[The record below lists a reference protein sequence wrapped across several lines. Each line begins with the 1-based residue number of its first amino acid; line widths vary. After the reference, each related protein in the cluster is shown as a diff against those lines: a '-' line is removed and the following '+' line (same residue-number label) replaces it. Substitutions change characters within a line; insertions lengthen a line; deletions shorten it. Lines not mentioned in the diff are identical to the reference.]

1 MSQAPIQGRPYH
13 HVLQGLF
20 SFFSFFIFYFY
31 VFDLSSTHSRTAL
44 SPHTTRSFFIL
55 LLLRSVSIFLY
66 SSMVSGFTEKVLC
79 RLLFVFA
86 GACFFFFAGAEDMET
101 SNSGP
106 KAHFFL
112 CFFACFVCRWGRRGT
127 PSSGPR
133 APRTKSAVPS
143 ARVSTCR
150 SSPKSSPSLGTRPLR
165 LRFLVSPH
173 FSFFSLFFFGALGT
187 EILAIFGHSTVET
200 EISGQG
206 SASMCSLVFFLFF
219 CWYFFFIS

>member
-1 MSQAPIQGRPYH
+1 MFLISQAPIQGRPYH
-13 HVLQGLF
+13 HILHGLF
-20 SFFSFFIFYFY
+20 SFYYYYGLFPFFFTHLWSVDSPRKCCAACCLFLQVR
-31 VFDLSSTHSRTAL
+31 VF
-44 SPHTTRSFFIL
+44 FFL
-55 LLLRSVSIFLY
+55 QVRK
-66 SSMVSGFTEKVLC
+66 TW
-79 RLLFVFA
+79 RLQVRGRKLI
-86 GACFFFFAGAEDMET
+86 CFF
-101 SNSGP
+101 
-106 KAHFFL
+106 L
-112 CFFACFVCRWGRRGT
+112 FFACFVCRWGRRGT

-173 FSFFSLFFFGALGT
+173 FFFFFLFFCALGT

-206 SASMCSLVFFLFF
+206 SAFMCSLVFFLFF